1 MGEKEKIRENYGK
14 GRRNTGKTHVKE
26 ILIFTIG
33 QEHIFQGKMEIIYV
47 QNLDKQ
53 AGKGKLFFIEDN
65 FSTLN
70 IINK

>member
-33 QEHIFQGKMEIIYV
+33 QEHILGKNVNY
-47 QNLDKQ
+47 LCT
-53 AGKGKLFFIEDN
+53 KLGQIGR
-65 FSTLN
+65 
-70 IINK
+70 